1 MEPSGMRK
9 MVLERR
15 GKQVAFKGLTTLSL
29 LGHLCHHSHFTESSD
44 QTAVKSLYFTLLY
57 KKRENKTS
65 TVGLKLRQTPL
76 SHSLPPPM
84 IQIQVVVVVE
94 TYKKH
99 FLNIRKKRGGR
110 GEQGSSHPSHPIPVP
125 KCTQSD
131 LLQHP
136 RPHPHSHVCTVRIF
150 QFLKQEKKKNAPS
163 KVAFKWKT
171 HSTETQ
177 QRRGTRTGK
186 WGSLQGLLGRNRTYE
201 PLYLIPGGQ
210 RKGSGE

>member
-1 MEPSGMRK
+1 MKVGCYGAFRNEEDGSRKKEANKLPSR
-9 MVLERR
+9 VLPHWAYW
-15 GKQVAFKGLTTLSL
+15 VTSATTPTSLSPVIRQQSN
-29 LGHLCHHSHFTESSD
+29 LCI
-44 QTAVKSLYFTLLY
+44 FTLLY

-94 TYKKH
+94 AYKKH

-136 RPHPHSHVCTVRIF
+136 HPHPHSHVCTVRIF
-150 QFLKQEKKKNAPS
+150 QFLKQEKKKPQS
-163 KVAFKWKT
+163 CF
-171 HSTETQ
+171 
-177 QRRGTRTGK
+177 
-186 WGSLQGLLGRNRTYE
+186 
-201 PLYLIPGGQ
+201 
-210 RKGSGE
+210 

>member
-1 MEPSGMRK
+1 MNLK
-9 MVLERR
+9 N
-15 GKQVAFKGLTTLSL
+15 
-29 LGHLCHHSHFTESSD
+29 LCI
-44 QTAVKSLYFTLLY
+44 FTLLY

-136 RPHPHSHVCTVRIF
+136 HPHPHSHVCTVRIF
-150 QFLKQEKKKNAPS
+150 QFLKHENTAMKIHYP
-163 KVAFKWKT
+163 
-171 HSTETQ
+171 
-177 QRRGTRTGK
+177 
-186 WGSLQGLLGRNRTYE
+186 RNNHLSQYVVLHNDVRQYV
-201 PLYLIPGGQ
+201 GG
-210 RKGSGE
+210 